1 MGVQI
6 VYERQCAMCGL
17 IFDVDQPVDVN
28 SFVCHYCWPKSLNR
42 AMRSLMRVKARLY
55 VGN

>member
-1 MGVQI
+1 MH
-6 VYERQCAMCGL
+6 ERQCTLCGM
-17 IFDVDQPVDVN
+17 IFDVDQPVDEN
-28 SFVCHYCWPKSLNR
+28 SFVCCYCWPTSPNR